1 MRTIHSD
8 DVDGLGRRD
17 AEPLG
22 EEAAGRPVEL
32 ARDRLQRER
41 EVEALERSLY
51 ERLGGIEAITAV
63 ARAFEDRAAKDDRIN
78 QKFART
84 NLDRLTKEFVDQLC
98 QDTGGP
104 CTYMGLNMRQAHT
117 NMGVTSGEWDAFIED
132 LVATLNDFNVGKAEQ
147 DELLDNLRP
156 MRAEIVEV
164 DSPQVG
170 TPLPS
175 AFTPAP
181 PL

>member
-1 MRTIHSD
+1 
-8 DVDGLGRRD
+8 V
-17 AEPLG
+17 EP
-22 EEAAGRPVEL
+22 
-32 ARDRLQRER
+32 
-41 EVEALERSLY
+41 SLY
-51 ERLGGIEAITAV
+51 ERLGGIDAITAV

-84 NLDRLTKEFVDQLC
+84 NLERLHKEFVDQLC

-104 CTYMGLNMRQAHT
+104 CTYTGLSMRQSHT
-117 NMGVTSGEWDAFIED
+117 NMGVTSGEFDAFMED
-132 LVATLNDFNVGKAEQ
+132 LVAILNEFNVGQAEQ
-147 DELLDNLRP
+147 DELLNDLRP
-156 MRAEIVEV
+156 MRADIVEV
-164 DSPQVG
+164 ESSQVG